1 MLNLADVP
9 RGCKAKVVTV
19 SAPGMWSVRLLQMG
33 ITPGAEIEVIE
44 NSSRGPILIRARGS
58 LISIGRGIARRI
70 LVELISH

>member
-19 SAPGMWSVRLLQMG
+19 NAPGMWGMRLLQMG

-44 NSSRGPILIRARGS
+44 NSSTGPILIRARGS
-58 LISIGRGIARRI
+58 LISMGRGIARRI